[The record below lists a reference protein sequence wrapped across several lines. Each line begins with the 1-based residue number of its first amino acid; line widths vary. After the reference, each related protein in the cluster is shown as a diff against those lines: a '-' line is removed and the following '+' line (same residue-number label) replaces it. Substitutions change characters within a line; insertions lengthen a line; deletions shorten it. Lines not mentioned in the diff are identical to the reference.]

1 MAVSLWATGRGLGA
15 WVSARRRLE
24 RKLWDHRRLAR
35 RWVGPLE
42 SWRGDLEEPG
52 VLELWLCPNG
62 VRYGAES
69 WPSSQGRR
77 VRTLAAWDSSR
88 QLRRL
93 GRHFCHWPH
102 S

>member
-42 SWRGDLEEPG
+42 SCRGDLEEPG
-52 VLELWLCPNG
+52 VLEPWLCPNG
-62 VRYGAES
+62 VRYGRVLAFL
-69 WPSSQGRR
+69 PRPASQDAGG
-77 VRTLAAWDSSR
+77 LG
-88 QLRRL
+88 QL
-93 GRHFCHWPH
+93 
-102 S
+102 